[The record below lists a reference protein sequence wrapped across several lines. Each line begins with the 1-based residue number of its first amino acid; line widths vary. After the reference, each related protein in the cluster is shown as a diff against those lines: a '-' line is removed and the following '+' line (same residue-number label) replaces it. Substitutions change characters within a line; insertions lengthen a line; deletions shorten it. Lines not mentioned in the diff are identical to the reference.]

1 MMVQVIAG
9 DERYSGATLIV
20 LFVMRRGHAMDV

>member
-20 LFVMRRGHAMDV
+20 YFVTRRGHITDV